1 MLYELNRYADAR
13 EAFTRLLARQP
24 DHAGAAGLKGLC
36 EFETGLHEDAL
47 RSLMLSRTLGVA
59 RTPGVATVVRYH
71 AGVLLTKFGEFE
83 VGYSVLAEFATENI
97 ENPRIIEAMGLNLL
111 RLPMLP
117 ADLDAA
123 RRPLVE
129 LAGRTAYAMAG
140 RRVAAAGPL
149 FDEMVSKYPTE
160 SNVHYARGVFRL
172 TEAADQAIDDFK
184 REIAVTPDHVFARLQ
199 IAFELVRRG
208 EPAAAQPFAEATV
221 KLAPALFS
229 ARLALGIVRLELGDV
244 ASAITEL
251 ERAAALAPGSP
262 QAHFMLARAYARAGR
277 TADADRERGE
287 FKRLDELVR
296 AQRAGTQ
303 AIGGIPA
310 KGTP

>member
-1 MLYELNRYADAR
+1 M
-13 EAFTRLLARQP
+13 
-24 DHAGAAGLKGLC
+24 
-36 EFETGLHEDAL
+36 
-47 RSLMLSRTLGVA
+47 
-59 RTPGVATVVRYH
+59 
-71 AGVLLTKFGEFE
+71 
-83 VGYSVLAEFATENI
+83 
-97 ENPRIIEAMGLNLL
+97 
-111 RLPMLP
+111 
-117 ADLDAA
+117 
-123 RRPLVE
+123 
-129 LAGRTAYAMAG
+129 
-140 RRVAAAGPL
+140 
-149 FDEMVSKYPTE
+149 
-160 SNVHYARGVFRL
+160 
-172 TEAADQAIDDFK
+172 
-184 REIAVTPDHVFARLQ
+184 EIAVTPDHVFARLQ

-277 TADADRERGE
+277 TADANRERGE